1 MTKKIVKYCNFNKSD
16 LIFPSSTSVYGS
28 RDDIVYEDN
37 PDHLNPQSPYADV
50 KVLEENC
57 IKNNCKK
64 FRYLIFRLG
73 TIYGISQGM
82 RFHTAINKF
91 CLQLVFN
98 KKITIWKKNYNFV
111 RPYLYLGD
119 FSKVLFKIINGK
131 KINYNQVYNLVSD
144 NIKLKKIISN
154 LKKVKKNLKLAF
166 INTKLINQHSY
177 NVSNDKITKL
187 GFNFSG
193 NIQKEIDRTIKL
205 FI

>member
-1 MTKKIVKYCNFNKSD
+1 
-16 LIFPSSTSVYGS
+16 
-28 RDDIVYEDN
+28 
-37 PDHLNPQSPYADV
+37 
-50 KVLEENC
+50 
-57 IKNNCKK
+57 
-64 FRYLIFRLG
+64 
-73 TIYGISQGM
+73 M